1 MTLSPPAD
9 QYFISGTF
17 NFRDLGGLR
26 TDDGA
31 KVRPGVLLRSA
42 QLTGLDDAGLA
53 TLRELRVSDVHDLRG
68 EREIDHIGS
77 DRLPEGV
84 RLNVTPFDARMAE
97 APPHHTDAQGAFAHM
112 LEVYRMFPALPEA
125 HAAITA
131 LAESIA
137 RGEGA
142 VLVHCA
148 AGKDRTG
155 WAVATLLRAVGVTET
170 DVEADFLLSNGAIP
184 ALRAMM
190 TTKLLGGEELSVDL
204 LGVRE
209 EYLSTATASMHELH
223 GDVDSYLTA
232 AGITPELRA
241 QLRERMLE

>member
-26 TDDGA
+26 TIDGA

-42 QLTGLDDAGLA
+42 QLTGLDEVGLA
-53 TLRELRVSDVHDLRG
+53 TLRDLRVSDVHDLRG
-68 EREIDHIGS
+68 EREIDHIGH
-77 DRLPEGV
+77 DRVPEEV
-84 RLNVTPFDARMAE
+84 RVTVTPFDSRMAE
-97 APPHHTDAQGAFAHM
+97 APPHHATPDSAFRHM

-131 LAESIA
+131 IAESIV
-137 RGEGA
+137 RGDGA

-155 WAVATLLRAVGVTET
+155 WAVATLLRAVGVTEA
-170 DVEADFLLSNGAIP
+170 DVQADYRLSNGAIP

-190 TTKLLGGEELSVDL
+190 TTKLLAGEELSVDL
-204 LGVRE
+204 LGVRD
-209 EYLSTATASMHELH
+209 EYLNIATNSMHELH
-223 GDVDSYLTA
+223 GDVDTYLTT
-232 AGITPELRA
+232 AGITPELRTR
-241 QLRERMLE
+241 LRDRMLE

>member
-1 MTLSPPAD
+1 MTLSPAD

-26 TDDGA
+26 TVDGA
-31 KVRPGVLLRSA
+31 KIRPGVLLRSA
-42 QLTGLDDAGLA
+42 QLSGLDEAGLA
-53 TLRELRVSDVHDLRG
+53 ALRELRVSDVHDLRG
-68 EREIDHIGS
+68 EREIEHIGH

-84 RLNVTPFDARMAE
+84 RLAVTPFDSRMAE
-97 APPHHTDAQGAFAHM
+97 APPHHATPQSAFTHM

-125 HAAITA
+125 HAAIAA
-131 LAESIA
+131 LAASIA

-155 WAVATLLRAVGVTET
+155 WAIATLLRAVGVTEA
-170 DVEADFLLSNGAIP
+170 DVQADFMLSNGAIP
-184 ALRAMM
+184 ALRSMM

-209 EYLSTATASMHELH
+209 EYLSTATDSMHTLH
-223 GDVDSYLTA
+223 GDVDSYLTT

-241 QLRERMLE
+241 RLRERMLE

>member
-26 TDDGA
+26 TIDGA

-42 QLTGLDDAGLA
+42 QLTGLDEVGLA
-53 TLRELRVSDVHDLRG
+53 TLRDLRVSDVHDLRG
-68 EREIDHIGS
+68 EREIDHIGH
-77 DRLPEGV
+77 DRVPENV
-84 RLNVTPFDARMAE
+84 RVTVTPFDSRMAE
-97 APPHHTDAQGAFAHM
+97 APPHHATPDSAFRHM

-131 LAESIA
+131 IAESIV
-137 RGEGA
+137 RGDGA

-155 WAVATLLRAVGVTET
+155 WAVATLLRAVGVTEA
-170 DVEADFLLSNGAIP
+170 DVQADYRLSNGAIP

-190 TTKLLGGEELSVDL
+190 TTKLLAGEELSVDL
-204 LGVRE
+204 LGVRD
-209 EYLSTATASMHELH
+209 EYLNIATNSMHELH
-223 GDVDSYLTA
+223 GDVDTYLTT
-232 AGITPELRA
+232 AGITPELRTR
-241 QLRERMLE
+241 LRDRMLE

>member
-26 TDDGA
+26 TLDGA

-42 QLTGLDDAGLA
+42 QLTGLDEAGLA
-53 TLRELRVSDVHDLRG
+53 ALRDLRVSDVHDLRG
-68 EREIDHIGS
+68 EREIDHIGH
-77 DRLPEGV
+77 DRVPEDV
-84 RLNVTPFDARMAE
+84 RVTVTPFDSRMAE
-97 APPHHTDAQGAFAHM
+97 APPHHATPDSAFRHM

-131 LAESIA
+131 IAESIV
-137 RGEGA
+137 RGDGA

-155 WAVATLLRAVGVTET
+155 WAVATLLRAVGVTEA
-170 DVEADFLLSNGAIP
+170 DVQADYRLSNGAIP

-190 TTKLLGGEELSVDL
+190 TTKLLAGEELSVDL
-204 LGVRE
+204 LGVRD
-209 EYLSTATASMHELH
+209 EYLNIATNSMHELH
-223 GDVDSYLTA
+223 GDVDTYLTT
-232 AGITPELRA
+232 AGITPELRTR
-241 QLRERMLE
+241 LRDRMLE

>member
-9 QYFISGTF
+9 QYLISGTF

-26 TDDGA
+26 TVDGA
-31 KVRPGVLLRSA
+31 RIRPGVFLRSA
-42 QLTGLDDAGLA
+42 QLTGLDEAGLA
-53 TLRELRVSDVHDLRG
+53 ALRELRVSDVHDLRG
-68 EREIDHIGS
+68 EREIAHIGD

-84 RLNVTPFDARMAE
+84 RLHVTPFDARMAE

-125 HAAITA
+125 HAALAA
-131 LAESIA
+131 LARSIV

-155 WAVATLLRAVGVTET
+155 WAVATLLRAVGVTEE
-170 DVEADFLLSNGAIP
+170 DVRADYLQSNGAVP

-190 TTKLLGGEELSVDL
+190 TTKLLGGEELSIDL

-209 EYLSTATASMHELH
+209 EYLSTATASMHEFH
-223 GDVDSYLTA
+223 GDIDTYLTV
-232 AGITPELRA
+232 AGITPDLRA
-241 QLRERMLE
+241 RLRERMVE

>member
-26 TDDGA
+26 TIDGA

-42 QLTGLDDAGLA
+42 QLTGLDEVGLA
-53 TLRELRVSDVHDLRG
+53 TLRDLRVSDVHDLRG
-68 EREIDHIGS
+68 EREIDHIGH
-77 DRLPEGV
+77 DRVPEDV
-84 RLNVTPFDARMAE
+84 RVTVTPFDSRMAE
-97 APPHHTDAQGAFAHM
+97 APPHHATPDSAFRHM

-131 LAESIA
+131 IAESIV
-137 RGEGA
+137 RGDGA

-155 WAVATLLRAVGVTET
+155 WAVATLLRAVGVTEA
-170 DVEADFLLSNGAIP
+170 DVQADYRLSNGAIP

-190 TTKLLGGEELSVDL
+190 TTKLLAGEELSVDL
-204 LGVRE
+204 LGVRD
-209 EYLSTATASMHELH
+209 EYLNIATNSMHELH
-223 GDVDSYLTA
+223 GDVDTYLTT
-232 AGITPELRA
+232 AGITPELRTR
-241 QLRERMLE
+241 LRDRMLE